1 MGGIGKS
8 CTEEE
13 TSELSLENELVLA
26 RQEMALDTMT
36 HQAKE
41 TACAKAGKGA
51 CSDPCHF
58 GSHLLMSL
66 GNWTPGSSFA
76 I

>member
-8 CTEEE
+8 GTREG

-26 RQEMALDTMT
+26 MQEMAVDTMT

-41 TACAKAGKGA
+41 TACAKAGKMPVLTLVILA
-51 CSDPCHF
+51 VIC
-58 GSHLLMSL
+58 
-66 GNWTPGSSFA
+66 
-76 I
+76 